1 MAVYTSTFT
10 GQGIDEALGK
20 IRTLE
25 TNLTTLESKEDEAI
39 AGLKARIEAL
49 EAELKGSTPGPTPG
63 STPEQGTD
71 QGTNSG
77 TGGGSSEPTE
87 PSEPTE
93 GSVEGTPEEEI
104 PEQNA

>member
-10 GQGIDEALGK
+10 GQEIDEALGK

-25 TNLTTLESKEDEAI
+25 TNLTALESKEDEAI

-49 EAELKGSTPGPTPG
+49 EAKLKGSTPD
-63 STPEQGTD
+63 STPEQQPD

-77 TGGGSSEPTE
+77 TGENPGENPGGTTGGP
-87 PSEPTE
+87 
-93 GSVEGTPEEEI
+93 
-104 PEQNA
+104 PEQNT

>member
-1 MAVYTSTFT
+1 MAVYTSDFT

-20 IRTLE
+20 IETLE
-25 TNLTTLESKEDEAI
+25 NSLTAFEAKEDGAI
-39 AGLKARIEAL
+39 AELKTRIEAL
-49 EAELKGSTPGPTPG
+49 EAELKGSTPG

-77 TGGGSSEPTE
+77 TGESTE
-87 PSEPTE
+87 NPSEGP
-93 GSVEGTPEEEI
+93 VEGTPEEEI

>member
-1 MAVYTSTFT
+1 MAVYTSNFT

-20 IRTLE
+20 IK
-25 TNLTTLESKEDEAI
+25 TLESSLTALEAKEDGAI
-39 AGLKARIEAL
+39 AELKTRIEAL
-49 EAELKGSTPGPTPG
+49 EAELKGSTPG

-77 TGGGSSEPTE
+77 TEEGSSEPTE

-93 GSVEGTPEEEI
+93 GPVEGTPEEEI

>member
-10 GQGIDEALGK
+10 GEKIDELLGK
-20 IRTLE
+20 IENLE
-25 TNLTTLESKEDEAI
+25 ERLTTVESKEDKDTVYDDTALI
-39 AGLKARIEAL
+39 ARVKAL
-49 EAELKGSTPGPTPG
+49 EDRLAVSTPG

-77 TGGGSSEPTE
+77 TGEGSSEPTE

>member
-1 MAVYTSTFT
+1 MAVYTSKFT

-20 IRTLE
+20 IKTLE
-25 TNLTTLESKEDEAI
+25 NSLTALETKEDGAI
-39 AGLKARIEAL
+39 AELKTRIEAL
-49 EAELKGSTPGPTPG
+49 EAELKGSTPG

-77 TGGGSSEPTE
+77 TGESTE
-87 PSEPTE
+87 KPSEGP
-93 GSVEGTPEEEI
+93 VEGTPEEEI

>member
-1 MAVYTSTFT
+1 MAVYTSKFT

-20 IRTLE
+20 IK
-25 TNLTTLESKEDEAI
+25 TLESSLTALETKEDGAI
-39 AGLKARIEAL
+39 AELKTRIEAL
-49 EAELKGSTPGPTPG
+49 EAELKGSTPG

-77 TGGGSSEPTE
+77 TGESTE
-87 PSEPTE
+87 KPSEGP
-93 GSVEGTPEEEI
+93 VEGTPEEEI